1 MSEHTLIISNSKCQ
15 KDGNVIS
22 LNFIKSYYLK
32 RPECQQMTCNHQIAP
47 TGTRL
52 NKSNILSKYLY
63 WLKESFYDKLG
74 SFIEMFSFIFY
85 MYFTR
90 AQLIS
95 LNVVPTKLMYNC
107 TPTTCSR
114 LCYGIMKLD
123 NNCMH
128 INS

>member
-52 NKSNILSKYLY
+52 NKSNILSKYLH

-74 SFIEMFSFIFY
+74 SFIEMFFFY
-85 MYFTR
+85 FLHVLYKSTINFSKRCTYKCTTVHQPR
-90 AQLIS
+90 ALAYAM
-95 LNVVPTKLMYNC
+95 V
-107 TPTTCSR
+107 
-114 LCYGIMKLD
+114 
-123 NNCMH
+123 
-128 INS
+128 

>member
-52 NKSNILSKYLY
+52 NKSNILSKYLH
-63 WLKESFYDKLG
+63 WLKESFYDRLG

-95 LNVVPTKLMYNC
+95 LNVVPTNVQLYTNHVLSLMLWYNE
-107 TPTTCSR
+107 T
-114 LCYGIMKLD
+114 
-123 NNCMH
+123 
-128 INS
+128 